1 MSRAR
6 VLSEYANFNSL
17 AVDTT
22 DNEVGIAS
30 TVPRSTLDVRGE
42 LKVGTAIQAGTAGV
56 VTATEFSGSIGT
68 FSGAGSFG
76 GNLDVTGNVT
86 IGGTLTYEDVTN
98 IDSVGI
104 VTARAGVNVSGG
116 QITVGVA
123 YSVGNAGVVTATG
136 YHGGSA
142 ENVWTLGASGTSH
155 YTFTGP
161 GDLSAATDP
170 TLNLVRG
177 QRYRF
182 KNRSGGHPF
191 QIQREYQNTSGTAY
205 NDGVTNNAAANGT
218 DLIFDVPY
226 DAPAILYYQ
235 CTSHAN
241 MSGYLYI
248 GGSGYETKIG
258 TGITIGSAGVGT
270 FADGSTSTNALK
282 FGSSGDLSIYHDGS
296 HSYIKDSG
304 TGELRLSTSQ
314 FTVQNAAGN
323 ETLLYAVD
331 NAGVGLKYQDSLKFE
346 TTSGGAQVTGTLE
359 VTSYI
364 SQNDGIW
371 HYWGTGDDLGIQHDG
386 SNAIIRNGTGNI
398 RIEPKNGELGVRCIP
413 DGTTELYYD
422 NSKKFATTNDG
433 VSITGIATVSQGLN
447 TDGLLSE
454 KFSSTAGKLSDNTTI
469 DLENGMVHYF
479 TTQETT
485 TSTPNIR
492 YSSSKSLNNMLSTG
506 DAITV
511 TIITTAAA
519 AGYSANVNI
528 DGNGQTEEWVGGSAP
543 SSGGSDG
550 LDIYTYNI
558 LKTSSSPAYKVIVNV
573 VNATN

>member
-413 DGTTELYYD
+413 DGTTELYFD
-422 NSKKFATTNDG
+422 NSKKFETTNDG
-433 VSITGIATVSQGLN
+433 TVTTGIATVTQGLN

>member
-42 LKVGTAIQAGTAGV
+42 VKIGTTIQAGVAGV
-56 VTATEFSGSIGT
+56 LTATTFSGAVSGTTGT
-68 FSGAGSFG
+68 FSG
-76 GNLDVTGNVT
+76 NVS
-86 IGGTLTYEDVTN
+86 IGGTLTYEDVTSV
-98 IDSVGI
+98 DSVGLI
-104 VTARAGVNVSGG
+104 TAKSGVNVTGG
-116 QITVGVA
+116 QLTVGVA

>member
-1 MSRAR
+1 M
-6 VLSEYANFNSL
+6 
-17 AVDTT
+17 
-22 DNEVGIAS
+22 
-30 TVPRSTLDVRGE
+30 
-42 LKVGTAIQAGTAGV
+42 
-56 VTATEFSGSIGT
+56 
-68 FSGAGSFG
+68 
-76 GNLDVTGNVT
+76 
-86 IGGTLTYEDVTN
+86 
-98 IDSVGI
+98 
-104 VTARAGVNVSGG
+104 
-116 QITVGVA
+116 
-123 YSVGNAGVVTATG
+123 
-136 YHGGSA
+136 
-142 ENVWTLGASGTSH
+142 WTLGASGTSH

>member
-413 DGTTELYYD
+413 DGTTELYFD
-422 NSKKFATTNDG
+422 NSKKFETTNDG
-433 VSITGIATVSQGLN
+433 TVTTGIGTFTEGLRLADSKKLIVGTGN
-447 TDGLLSE
+447 DLQIYTDGSNSAILHNGDGDLLILAEGSGE
-454 KFSSTAGKLSDNTTI
+454 DIKLKAAENVDLYVNTTEI
-469 DLENGMVHYF
+469 ALHCDKDGAVQLRHNNNTKLETASGGISV
-479 TTQETT
+479 
-485 TSTPNIR
+485 
-492 YSSSKSLNNMLSTG
+492 TG
-506 DAITV
+506 SV
-511 TIITTAAA
+511 TATNYL
-519 AGYSANVNI
+519 G
-528 DGNGQTEEWVGGSAP
+528 DGSALTGI
-543 SSGGSDG
+543 GGDM
-550 LDIYTYNI
+550 DI
-558 LKTSSSPAYKVIVNV
+558 TSSLFV
-573 VNATN
+573 